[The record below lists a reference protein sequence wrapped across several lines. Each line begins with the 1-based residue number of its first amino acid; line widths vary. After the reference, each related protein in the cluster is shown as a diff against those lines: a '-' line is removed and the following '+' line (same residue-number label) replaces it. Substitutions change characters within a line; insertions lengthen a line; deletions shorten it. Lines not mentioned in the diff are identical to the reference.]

1 MWQNLIA
8 GDKAKDSDRR
18 LGKGY
23 IASHAI
29 ILLLMGN
36 LLLLLLLPLGS
47 ASRNNNK

>member
-8 GDKAKDSDRR
+8 GDKAKDSNRR

-36 LLLLLLLPLGS
+36 LLLLLPLGS
-47 ASRNNNK
+47 AGRNNNK

>member
-8 GDKAKDSDRR
+8 GDKAKDFNRR

-36 LLLLLLLPLGS
+36 LLLLLLSLGS

>member
-8 GDKAKDSDRR
+8 GDKAKDSNRR

-36 LLLLLLLPLGS
+36 PLLLLLPLDG
-47 ASRNNNK
+47 AGRNNNK